1 MSTRP
6 RNDIPRAGGPARVS
20 PHGSAAER
28 AAFIRQ
34 RVNAASDA
42 WRARLPWLAHQDAI
56 GAAIMALALAV
67 MLAGAWLYVRGAIAW
82 YVALPL
88 AAFASSLIH
97 ELEHDLI
104 HTMYFRRQRPAWH
117 LMMALC
123 WLARPG
129 TVSPWLRQRLHLHH
143 HLHSGDASDLEE
155 IAITNGERW
164 GLRRLLMLADGM
176 LAIALRPRRMLRAYR
191 RYRAARSAE
200 PAGAAASWLAH
211 GPAYFPLGY
220 LHYALWY
227 AFLIGHAWLLAQAAA
242 GLTGLAFPEAWR
254 PALHVVDLLVVTW
267 VGPHVLRSFCLNF
280 VSSSLHYFGDIDSRN
295 VIEQTQVLNR
305 WWLAPFQVFCCNFG
319 STHAIHHYVVRDPFY
334 LRQLTAREA
343 HAAMREA
350 GVPFNDVGTFRRANR
365 RGLPDP
371 ASTSASSRA

>member
-1 MSTRP
+1 MRL
-6 RNDIPRAGGPARVS
+6 
-20 PHGSAAER
+20 
-28 AAFIRQ
+28 

-67 MLAGAWLYVRGAIAW
+67 MLAGAWLYLRGAIAW

-104 HTMYFRRQRPAWH
+104 HTMYFRRQRLAWH

-143 HLHSGDASDLEE
+143 HLHSGDESDLEE

-164 GLRRLLMLADGM
+164 GLRRLLMLADGI

-200 PAGAAASWLAH
+200 PAGAAASWLAD

-227 AFLIGHAWLLAQAAA
+227 AFLIGHAWLLAQAVISLPGA
-242 GLTGLAFPEAWR
+242 AFPDAWR

-305 WWLAPFQVFCCNFG
+305 WWLAPFQLFCCNFG

-334 LRQLTAREA
+334 LRQLTARAA

-365 RGLPDP
+365 RGPPRAASLPRQ
-371 ASTSASSRA
+371 A